1 MPWYLRWRNAFRSER
16 LNDELDCELQYH
28 LAETVDDLISGG
40 MTEKDAVR
48 EARRRLG
55 NYSIQ
60 KERTRDMNIAAWLEA
75 TRADVVYGARQ
86 LRLNPGFAS
95 IAILSLA
102 LGIGANTAIFQ
113 LVNAIRLKTL
123 PVKDPQQL
131 VSIDF
136 AKGSS
141 RAGSWS
147 SRSAN
152 FTYAQWEQIRAQ
164 QQAFTDVFAWSA
176 AQMNLANGGQ
186 PRFAQALYVSG
197 NFFTSLGVQAVM
209 GRTLTAQ
216 DDGAA
221 CNVGAVVSYPF
232 WQREMGGTPG
242 VLGRTVSLDGHAVP
256 IMGVTPPSFFG
267 VEVGYQYDVAVPL
280 CADRMFAEDGKSRI
294 PERFDWWLSLMGR
307 LKPGWSVEQATA
319 QLHAI
324 SPSVMR
330 ETLPPQ
336 YKPDLV
342 KRFLKDKL
350 EASDAD
356 NGISGLRQRYDQPL
370 WLMMATA
377 GLVLLIACANLA
389 NLLLARATVREPEI
403 AVRLAIG
410 ASRWRL
416 IRQLMAESLLLA
428 VTGAVLGAG
437 LAVALSR
444 ALVAYISTKE
454 NPIFVDVALDWRV
467 LAFAGGLA
475 VLTCMLFGL
484 LPALRATY
492 LSPVAAMRSGGRSVT
507 ASRERFSIR
516 QALVA
521 TQVALSLVLLVGAFL
536 FVRSLHNLMNA
547 DNGFQP
553 QSVLTVSVDF
563 SKAQYAKERR
573 LEVYRE
579 LQDRL
584 AAIPGVLSVGD
595 VMMTPI
601 SGSGWNNSVG
611 PDKSP
616 AAGSGKDSNF
626 NRVGPGYFKAMDTRL
641 LAGREF
647 NTHDTLSSTPVA
659 IVNEA
664 FAKKMFGGANPV
676 GRTFHLEKGAG
687 QPEPL
692 IQIVGLVENTKYY
705 NVQEDFR
712 PIGFFPIAQDDNPGP
727 GTNFVLRTAG
737 PPGRFDNSVK
747 NAVIAMSP
755 VMGVLCQP
763 FSVQLNDS
771 LLRERLMAWLSG
783 GFGFLAGLLAT
794 MGLYGVIAYMVAR
807 RQHEIGVRIALGAS
821 GRNVISL
828 VLREALLLLAIGLP
842 VGALLAIWAG
852 RAAATLLYQ
861 LKPYDAVSLFGAA
874 ALLAIIA
881 LIASYIPARRAAALN
896 PMTALRNE

>member
-1 MPWYLRWRNAFRSER
+1 
-16 LNDELDCELQYH
+16 
-28 LAETVDDLISGG
+28 
-40 MTEKDAVR
+40 
-48 EARRRLG
+48 
-55 NYSIQ
+55 
-60 KERTRDMNIAAWLEA
+60 
-75 TRADVVYGARQ
+75 
-86 LRLNPGFAS
+86 
-95 IAILSLA
+95 
-102 LGIGANTAIFQ
+102 
-113 LVNAIRLKTL
+113 
-123 PVKDPQQL
+123 
-131 VSIDF
+131 
-136 AKGSS
+136 
-141 RAGSWS
+141 
-147 SRSAN
+147 
-152 FTYAQWEQIRAQ
+152 
-164 QQAFTDVFAWSA
+164 
-176 AQMNLANGGQ
+176 
-186 PRFAQALYVSG
+186 
-197 NFFTSLGVQAVM
+197 
-209 GRTLTAQ
+209 
-216 DDGAA
+216 
-221 CNVGAVVSYPF
+221 
-232 WQREMGGTPG
+232 
-242 VLGRTVSLDGHAVP
+242 
-256 IMGVTPPSFFG
+256 
-267 VEVGYQYDVAVPL
+267 
-280 CADRMFAEDGKSRI
+280 
-294 PERFDWWLSLMGR
+294 
-307 LKPGWSVEQATA
+307 
-319 QLHAI
+319 
-324 SPSVMR
+324 
-330 ETLPPQ
+330 
-336 YKPDLV
+336 
-342 KRFLKDKL
+342 
-350 EASDAD
+350 
-356 NGISGLRQRYDQPL
+356 
-370 WLMMATA
+370 
-377 GLVLLIACANLA
+377 
-389 NLLLARATVREPEI
+389 
-403 AVRLAIG
+403 
-410 ASRWRL
+410 
-416 IRQLMAESLLLA
+416 
-428 VTGAVLGAG
+428 
-437 LAVALSR
+437 
-444 ALVAYISTKE
+444 
-454 NPIFVDVALDWRV
+454 LDWRV

-626 NRVGPGYFKAMDTRL
+626 NRVGPGYFKTMDTRL